1 MNKVF
6 TMTLRK
12 IFSTKNNQVIID
24 LPESFRNKKEVL
36 VIVDDNISGSTEKL
50 NLIRNAMT
58 DQLFLD
64 DISEVKKDF
73 SGIDGE
79 TL

>member
-1 MNKVF
+1 
-6 TMTLRK
+6 MTLRK

-36 VIVDDNISGSTEKL
+36 VIVDDNISGSNEKL
-50 NLIRNAMT
+50 NLIKKAMT

-64 DISEVKKDF
+64 DISEVNKDF

-79 TL
+79 NL

>member
-1 MNKVF
+1 
-6 TMTLRK
+6 MTLRK